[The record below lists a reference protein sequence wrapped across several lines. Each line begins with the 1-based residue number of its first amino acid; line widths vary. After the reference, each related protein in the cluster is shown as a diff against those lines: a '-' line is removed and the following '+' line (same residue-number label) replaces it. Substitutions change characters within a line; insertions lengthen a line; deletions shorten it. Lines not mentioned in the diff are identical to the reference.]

1 MQRLS
6 SPSTFFYKRVFP
18 VFWFGFLGIFLLTSV
33 GLGRAPQR
41 VDVTP
46 FLIGPAVMAVF
57 GFVLMR
63 KLVFDLV
70 DEVWLE
76 GDYLLI
82 KSRGESSRIPLR
94 DVINVNATSMTNPRR
109 VTLMLRTESA
119 RWGKE
124 ITFMPNSPRG
134 IFSAFK
140 SDPVAADLI
149 QRIDALRQRST

>member
-6 SPSTFFYKRVFP
+6 SRSTFFYKRVFP
-18 VFWFGFLGIFLLTSV
+18 VFWFGFLAVMLLTSL
-33 GLGRAPQR
+33 GLGRGPQR
-41 VDVTP
+41 ADLAP
-46 FLIGPAVMAVF
+46 FLIGPLVMAIF

-76 GDYLLI
+76 GDNLLI

-94 DVINVNATSMTNPRR
+94 DVINVNASTMTNPRR
-109 VTLMLRTESA
+109 ITLMLRTESA

-134 IFSAFK
+134 MFRGLK
-140 SDPVAADLI
+140 MDPVATDLI
-149 QRIDALRQRST
+149 RRIDTLRQRPA

>member
-18 VFWFGFLGIFLLTSV
+18 VFWFGFLAVFVLTSF
-33 GLGRAPQR
+33 GLGRAPHR
-41 VDVTP
+41 ADLTP
-46 FLIGPAVMAVF
+46 FLIGPLFMVIV

-63 KLVFDLV
+63 KLIFDLV
-70 DEVWLE
+70 DEVWLD
-76 GDYLLI
+76 GDNLVI
-82 KSRGESSRIPLR
+82 KNRGESSRIPLR

-109 VTLMLRTESA
+109 VTLMLRTVST

-124 ITFMPNSPRG
+124 ISFMPNSPRG

-140 SDPVAADLI
+140 TDPVAADLI
-149 QRIDALRQRST
+149 QRIDALRQRPA